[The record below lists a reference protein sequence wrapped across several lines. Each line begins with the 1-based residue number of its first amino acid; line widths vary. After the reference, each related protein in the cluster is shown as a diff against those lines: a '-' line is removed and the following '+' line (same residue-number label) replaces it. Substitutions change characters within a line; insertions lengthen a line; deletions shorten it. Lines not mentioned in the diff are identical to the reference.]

1 MLACGQTLR
10 GDDAVAFAAV
20 RRLPL
25 DIRHEITVRRVG
37 ALSPE
42 DLVAL
47 PAGARVVIVDAIV
60 GPPPGTVLS
69 LDLADIPAGRSGRE
83 LRFTSSSHQLP
94 LGDVIAL
101 AQLLRVAPLTGSF
114 VGLAIESVAMGA
126 TLSDPVRA
134 ALPDFREAV
143 ADAIR
148 AAR

>member
-20 RRLPL
+20 RRLPP
-25 DIRHEITVRRVG
+25 DVRRDITVRRVG
-37 ALSPE
+37 AIAPE

-47 PAGARVVIVDAIV
+47 PAGARVIIVDAIV
-60 GPPPGTVLS
+60 GPSPGTVLH
-69 LDLADIPAGRSGRE
+69 LDLADIPARQARRE
-83 LRFTSSSHQLP
+83 SRFTASSHQLP

-101 AQLLRVAPLTGSF
+101 AQLLRVEPLTGSF

-134 ALPDFREAV
+134 ALPAFREAV
-143 ADAIR
+143 AGAVR
-148 AAR
+148 AVR